1 MKEKGITLIEL
12 LVTLA
17 ISAILVAGI
26 YKTFLSQQHTY
37 AVQEQVADV
46 QQNVRIAINQMMRE
60 LRMAG
65 YGIDSN
71 FWTEYTGADA
81 LHGKYKSAL
90 HPEDSGQKVTV
101 VAGLVQATTLA
112 VDANSGDGQESEG
125 RPIIFVD
132 ASRFD
137 IAGKKYFSIN
147 GIESHR
153 IKKID
158 GNKIYLFPEVRLT
171 QDHKAGD
178 PVFMILAVTYSL
190 GVVDGKTCLLRD
202 ENLGQGPQPVAEN
215 IESLQFEYV
224 MNTGETLV
232 DVPGNRR
239 DDIRMVQATVVA
251 RTDQSDPQL
260 KENGGYRRRTLSS
273 MVKLRNLGI

>member
-12 LVTLA
+12 LVALA

-26 YKTFLSQQHTY
+26 YKTFISQQYTY
-37 AVQEQVADV
+37 SAQEQVADV

-65 YGIDSN
+65 YGIDSK
-71 FWTEYTGADA
+71 FWDEYTGADA

-90 HPEDSGQKVTV
+90 HPEDSGKKVTV
-101 VAGLVQATTLA
+101 VAGLVEATTLA
-112 VDANSGDGQESEG
+112 SNANSGDGQESEG
-125 RPIIFVD
+125 RPIVFTD
-132 ASRFD
+132 ASRFN

-153 IKKID
+153 IHKID
-158 GNKIYLFPEVRLT
+158 GNKIYLFPGVTLT

-190 GVVDGKTCLLRD
+190 GVVDGKQCLLRD
-202 ENLGQGPQPVAEN
+202 ENLGDGPQPVAEN
-215 IESLQFEYV
+215 IESLQFQYV

-251 RTDQSDPQL
+251 RTDQTDPQL
-260 KENGGYRRRTLSS
+260 KAADGYRRRTLSS
-273 MVKLRNLGI
+273 TVKLRNLGI